1 MNYRRAIIVLCVGI
15 LNLEA
20 PVAAMQP
27 ASWLST
33 QDKRTILVAAS
44 AATATWGLISLAQK
58 LYTRIHSERPQKKSN
73 EQEMLIPNMQEKINK
88 LETRIEKLQDKALT
102 LDASAAV
109 FGLFQ
114 LHGLLDK
121 EGNFLNDPENKIES
135 QAYAVKKLRLITSI
149 PGQVDR
155 LTKSIQELKQENK
168 ELKEAIKKQAEQLT
182 VLTASRSETIPGTT
196 VATDTKK

>member
-73 EQEMLIPNMQEKINK
+73 EQEMLIP
-88 LETRIEKLQDKALT
+88 
-102 LDASAAV
+102 
-109 FGLFQ
+109 
-114 LHGLLDK
+114 
-121 EGNFLNDPENKIES
+121 
-135 QAYAVKKLRLITSI
+135 
-149 PGQVDR
+149 GQVDR